1 MNVVNMQERPGVFEE
16 LELTV
21 ITEDRETRYLA
32 DTKDSITRYLCISL
46 IYIDF

>member
-1 MNVVNMQERPGVFEE
+1 MTVVNMQERPGVFEV

-21 ITEDRETRYLA
+21 TEDRETRYLA
-32 DTKDSITRYLCISL
+32 VTKDRKTRYLCISL